1 MPLPQVR
8 ARTWMTAHS
17 GEVCDTNLNNSTLS
31 EIRARLPEKQAW
43 KSSRKTVQFAISEI
57 PDIAL
62 I

>member
-1 MPLPQVR
+1 
-8 ARTWMTAHS
+8 MTAHS

>member
-1 MPLPQVR
+1 
-8 ARTWMTAHS
+8 MTAP
-17 GEVCDTNLNNSTLS
+17 GDEVCDTNLNNSTLS
-31 EIRARLPEKQAW
+31 EIRVHLQEKQAW